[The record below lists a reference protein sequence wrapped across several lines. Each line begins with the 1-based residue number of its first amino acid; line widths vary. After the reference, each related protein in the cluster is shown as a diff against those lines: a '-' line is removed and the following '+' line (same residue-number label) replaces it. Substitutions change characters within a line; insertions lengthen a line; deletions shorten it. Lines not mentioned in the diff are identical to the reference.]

1 MKFLRNIAAAFSLYS
16 RIPVPRFQWKEDDLK
31 YHLVFLP
38 WVGAIIGALE
48 ILIVAFADFAYLP
61 DLATV
66 VLLALAPLVV
76 SGGFHLDGFMDVQD
90 ALRSYKPREEKLQIL
105 KDPHIG
111 AFAVIGLAKLALVW
125 LAALAVVVDSGSFPP
140 LYAVATI
147 FFGARAVAGVLALAT
162 PPARKDGMLVM
173 ETSGASRA
181 AIVALIAEAALGFG
195 SIAAFDV
202 TLSVLCAVFAA
213 LYVIRYRRKC
223 LREFGGATGDLI
235 GCFVV
240 KCETVLLAVV
250 AAATV
255 WADL

>member
-1 MKFLRNIAAAFSLYS
+1 
-16 RIPVPRFQWKEDDLK
+16 
-31 YHLVFLP
+31 
-38 WVGAIIGALE
+38 
-48 ILIVAFADFAYLP
+48 
-61 DLATV
+61 T
-66 VLLALAPLVV
+66 
-76 SGGFHLDGFMDVQD
+76 
-90 ALRSYKPREEKLQIL
+90 REEKLQIL

-125 LAALAVVVDSGSFPP
+125 LAALAIVVDSGSFPP
-140 LYAVATI
+140 LYAVAAI

>member
-1 MKFLRNIAAAFSLYS
+1 
-16 RIPVPRFQWKEDDLK
+16 
-31 YHLVFLP
+31 
-38 WVGAIIGALE
+38 
-48 ILIVAFADFAYLP
+48 
-61 DLATV
+61 
-66 VLLALAPLVV
+66 
-76 SGGFHLDGFMDVQD
+76 
-90 ALRSYKPREEKLQIL
+90 
-105 KDPHIG
+105 
-111 AFAVIGLAKLALVW
+111 
-125 LAALAVVVDSGSFPP
+125 
-140 LYAVATI
+140 
-147 FFGARAVAGVLALAT
+147 
-162 PPARKDGMLVM
+162 MLVM

-235 GCFVV
+235 GCFIV

-255 WADL
+255 WAEL